1 MSIFSTI
8 GTAIARLTSQRQLS
22 ARDIREPQTAQV
34 QHLHREFA
42 NHPARGLTPAR
53 LAQILVAAEQ
63 GDIIAQYEL
72 FEDMEE
78 RDAHLFAEMGKRR
91 RAVVGLPW
99 TIEPPSNPSAKER
112 KAAKRLVELVQ
123 SLPDFDEALFDVTD
137 AIGKGFVCVEFD
149 GWERVEDAWLPKAL
163 LYRPQTWFRLPRQFR
178 QEVRLRDSS
187 PDGAPLQPLG
197 WITHTHKSK
206 SGYVERAGLFRTL
219 VWPYLFKVYSVG
231 DLQEFLEIYGIP
243 MRIGKYPAGTG
254 ESEKATLLRALLSIG
269 RNAAGIIPD
278 GMMIDFEE
286 AAKGDPKAFELMID
300 WAERSQSKAI
310 LGATLTSQADR
321 GSNTNALG
329 NVHNE
334 VRKDLRDSDA
344 RQIAQTITRDL
355 VFAIASVNGLAP
367 DGVRRCPR
375 FVFDVSETADLTT
388 FAEALP
394 PLIASGMRI
403 PRAWAQTQVGIP
415 EPDGDEE
422 VLRTAAQPAPAPGL
436 GQVALRGHVHSA
448 ACRANSDAAREQ
460 DDFVANLVEQLAER
474 AGPITD
480 QWIAVIR
487 KQVMEAESF
496 EDLLDRLSRL
506 QTDLPL
512 EELGALIEQASGAAN
527 AAGTSDAEDQSGA

>member
-1 MSIFSTI
+1 MSIIKTI
-8 GTAIARLTSQRQLS
+8 GTALARFSGQRQLT
-22 ARDIREPQTAQV
+22 ARDIDAPQTASV

-42 NHPARGLTPAR
+42 DHPARGLTPAK
-53 LAQILVAAEQ
+53 LASILLAAEQ
-63 GDIIAQYEL
+63 GDIVAQYEL

-78 RDAHLFAEMGKRR
+78 RDAHLFAEMSKRR

-99 TIEPPSNPSAKER
+99 TIEPPSNPSATER

-123 SLPDFDEALFDVTD
+123 SIPDVDEALFDITD
-137 AIGKGFVCVEFD
+137 AIGKGFSCIEFD
-149 GWERVEDAWLPKAL
+149 GWERVGDAWLPRAL
-163 LYRPQTWFRLPRQFR
+163 LYRPQTWFRLPRLQK
-178 QEVRLRDSS
+178 QEIRLRDNSA
-187 PDGAPLQPLG
+187 DGAPLQPLG
-197 WITHTHKSK
+197 WITHTHKAK
-206 SGYVERAGLFRTL
+206 SGYIERSGLFRTL

-243 MRIGKYPAGTG
+243 MRIGKYPQGTG
-254 ESEKATLLRALLSIG
+254 DSEKTTLMRALLSIG

-278 GMMIDFEE
+278 GMQIDFEE
-286 AAKGDPKAFELMID
+286 AAKGDPQAFELMID

-367 DGVRRCPR
+367 GGIRRCPR
-375 FVFDVSETADLTT
+375 FVFDISETADLQT

-394 PLIASGMRI
+394 PLIASGLRI
-403 PRAWAQTQVGIP
+403 PRAWAQTQLGIP
-415 EPDGDEE
+415 DPDGDEE
-422 VLRTAAQPAPAPGL
+422 VLHAPG
-436 GQVALRGHVHSA
+436 VAAVTPGIGSAALTAHTHSA
-448 ACRANSDAAREQ
+448 ACRANSDAASNQ
-460 DDFVANLVEQLAER
+460 DQFVDNLVEQLVER

-480 QWIAVIR
+480 QWVEVIR
-487 KQVMEAESF
+487 REVMAAKNF
-496 EDLLDRLSRL
+496 DDLLDRLSRL

-512 EELGALIEQASGAAN
+512 DELGALIEQASGAGH
-527 AAGTSDAEDQSGA
+527 AAGTSDAQDQSNA